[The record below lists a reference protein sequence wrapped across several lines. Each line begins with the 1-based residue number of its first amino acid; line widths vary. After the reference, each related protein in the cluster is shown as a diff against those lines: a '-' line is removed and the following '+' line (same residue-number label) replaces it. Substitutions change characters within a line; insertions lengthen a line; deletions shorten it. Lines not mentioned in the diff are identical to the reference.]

1 MINHYRTLGVDPQ
14 AETVVIRGAYLALIR
29 RYHPDKGG
37 EEADPARAQAVTAAW
52 DVLRDPE
59 RRAAYDETRQ
69 ARFQPE
75 GGGIVGPAVL
85 TTGGRVRGGAAG
97 RNLFLLLAAGTL
109 GLGWWALGQPQFAPP
124 VKIASPAGRLVE
136 AVPPEP
142 AIRPVDDERSARRQA
157 EVEEEQPPLPDVRRE
172 PDVDAPVVLPPLPVK
187 DPVRMP
193 VKAADTQST
202 IRRTAAVERAPVA
215 VTAPSRAPV
224 EERPVV
230 TKAAAASAPPKIDLA
245 PLERHLQLLTD
256 QSFRFGTAAKRSR
269 VISSR
274 EGFLAKLR
282 SCASDTCKR
291 DAYLR
296 RNAEIG
302 EIMRN

>member
-1 MINHYRTLGVDPQ
+1 MTNHYRTLGVDPQ

-75 GGGIVGPAVL
+75 GGSVVGPAVL
-85 TTGGRVRGGAAG
+85 STRARVRGGAAG
-97 RNLFLLLAAGTL
+97 RNLFLLLAAGTI
-109 GLGWWALGQPQFAPP
+109 GLGWWALGQPQLAPP
-124 VKIASPAGRLVE
+124 VTAAAPPIRVAE
-136 AVPPEP
+136 AARPEP
-142 AIRPVDDERSARRQA
+142 AVRPVDDELSARRQA
-157 EVEEEQPPLPDVRRE
+157 DVEEEQPPLPDVTRE
-172 PDVDAPVVLPPLPVK
+172 PEVEAQVVLPPLPVK

-193 VKAADTQST
+193 V
-202 IRRTAAVERAPVA
+202 RTADNQPTVRRATALERTEMAARVPTKA
-215 VTAPSRAPV
+215 LSRPAA
-224 EERPVV
+224 
-230 TKAAAASAPPKIDLA
+230 KAAAAPAPARPSIDLA
-245 PLERHLQLLTD
+245 PLERHLKLLTD
-256 QSFRFGTAAKRSR
+256 QSLRYGTEAKRSR
-269 VISSR
+269 LTATR
-274 EGFLAKLR
+274 EQFVARLGR
-282 SCASDTCKR
+282 CDSEGCKR
-291 DAYLR
+291 DTYLR